1 MINLFRKLI
10 LWCAYKRYKRLD
22 TPRTFEKME
31 IFGVLE
37 DYKYFMSDCEYYL
50 LGKDNIKTLSDTI
63 SIPKPSKKLE
73 DFKNK
78 FGKFF

>member
-31 IFGVLE
+31 ASGVLE
-37 DYKYFMSDCEYYL
+37 DYKNFMNECEMFLFSGVEMY
-50 LGKDNIKTLSDTI
+50 SI
-63 SIPKPSKKLE
+63 SLPKPSKALE

-78 FGKFF
+78 FNKFF